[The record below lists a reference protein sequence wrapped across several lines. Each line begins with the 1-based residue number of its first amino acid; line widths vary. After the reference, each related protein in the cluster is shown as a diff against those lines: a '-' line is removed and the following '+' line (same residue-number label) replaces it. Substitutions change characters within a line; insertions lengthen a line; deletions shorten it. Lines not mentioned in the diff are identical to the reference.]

1 MVTMG
6 INLTEDNMAYDNTNS
21 GMLARN
27 KRKEKDTHPDF
38 SGSNNADGVDYWMS
52 AWVNE
57 GKPGSKM
64 EGQKY
69 FSIKIN
75 RKDSQIGASG
85 PSHVINSDFDDIPF

>member
-1 MVTMG
+1 MG

-38 SGSNNADGVDYWMS
+38 SGSINADGVDYWMS